1 MTDSSPQP
9 SPSPCYQEPPDRKPS
24 HPASLWAVAGLSGR
38 MPRWA
43 GKEGGRFRSDGRG
56 LVSVLGRPA
65 GPGGEGGG
73 GVGTPRVV
81 SADPRLL
88 GTSGKPGSSIPEVP
102 LGGSR
107 AAGSPRYGPAASPV
121 SPSGVEPG
129 PSLAPR
135 KAGALSAAWHLL
147 ASSRVTDTA
156 PSPSSGPAEAPCGLR
171 SKAAGCPL
179 TLPGPPSNS
188 EALK

>member
-1 MTDSSPQP
+1 MTVSSPQP

-24 HPASLWAVAGLSGR
+24 HPASPWAVAGLAGR

-56 LVSVLGRPA
+56 LVSVLERPA

-81 SADPRLL
+81 SVDPGLL

-102 LGGSR
+102 SGSSR
-107 AAGSPRYGPAASPV
+107 AAGSPRTALQPLLCLPL
-121 SPSGVEPG
+121 EW
-129 PSLAPR
+129 SLARAWPR
-135 KAGALSAAWHLL
+135 ERQGLCRPPGTCWPRPESRTQRLPPALVQLRPPVVFEARQQGAL
-147 ASSRVTDTA
+147 
-156 PSPSSGPAEAPCGLR
+156 
-171 SKAAGCPL
+171 
-179 TLPGPPSNS
+179 
-188 EALK
+188 